1 MRPGN
6 HAAGDGSFG
15 RSAGTNAGKAIAL
28 VAIAVLIGAVLLR
41 HNGGVQVSATGTKST
56 TTKKPAAT
64 AAPTTPG
71 SVITTPTTVGVRSPS
86 SVKVLVANGTTAPG
100 AATRY
105 AAKLHGLG
113 YNTLAPID
121 TTVLGVKS
129 TSVYYAPS
137 YQQEAALIAQQIAAP
152 ASAVQ
157 PMPAQLPVRTIN
169 GANILVV
176 LGQDLTGAGGTTAT
190 TSRTATTRAATS
202 TTAKG

>member
-71 SVITTPTTVGVRSPS
+71 SVIATPTTVGVRSPS
-86 SVKVLVANGTTAPG
+86 SVKVLVANGTTAP
-100 AATRY
+100 ATC
-105 AAKLHGLG
+105 AG
-113 YNTLAPID
+113 
-121 TTVLGVKS
+121 
-129 TSVYYAPS
+129 
-137 YQQEAALIAQQIAAP
+137 QEKNPLKP
-152 ASAVQ
+152 RDERSE
-157 PMPAQLPVRTIN
+157 
-169 GANILVV
+169 
-176 LGQDLTGAGGTTAT
+176 
-190 TSRTATTRAATS
+190 SR
-202 TTAKG
+202 G